1 MANIIIPIGSW
12 LAFEGCS
19 MSYGFIY
26 IERTTFSF
34 IKTISRLLLPR
45 LDTVSVNG
53 IVTSYSEMSDLFTY
67 GKMKVSLKVVG
78 NFL

>member
-1 MANIIIPIGSW
+1 MLLRAVGS
-12 LAFEGCS
+12 EVKCS
-19 MSYGFIY
+19 RSYGFICN
-26 IERTTFSF
+26 EQTTFSF
-34 IKTISRLLLPR
+34 IEIISGLLLPR